1 MARIFV
7 VDDDMVV
14 RELSRV
20 ILQRGGH
27 EVVTLGD
34 GQEALDAL
42 EQSVPDI
49 LVTDLMMPRVDGV
62 ELVRRIR
69 ADRRWSTLPI
79 VILTARGGPDDWRR
93 AQEAGAKH
101 FLTKPFSSAQLLD
114 TIRELMPPAGVR
126 PAAD

>member
-14 RELSRV
+14 RELSRF
-20 ILQRGGH
+20 ILRRGGH
-27 EVVTLGD
+27 EVVTLAD

-42 EQSVPDI
+42 EQSMPDL

-93 AQEAGAKH
+93 AQAAGADH

-114 TIRELMPPAGVR
+114 AIRKLMPPAGVR
-126 PAAD
+126 

>member
-1 MARIFV
+1 
-7 VDDDMVV
+7 
-14 RELSRV
+14 
-20 ILQRGGH
+20 
-27 EVVTLGD
+27 
-34 GQEALDAL
+34 
-42 EQSVPDI
+42 
-49 LVTDLMMPRVDGV
+49 VDGV